1 MANAAATGE
10 PEPLAGTES
19 LSLPWLL
26 AAKLQWLLAAKLP
39 WLLAAKLPWLLAAA
53 GYRLLAAPLLRTPTR
68 RPGQR

>member
-26 AAKLQWLLAAKLP
+26 AAKLQWLLAA
-39 WLLAAKLPWLLAAA
+39 AGYRLLAAA

>member
-1 MANAAATGE
+1 VANAAATGE

-19 LSLPWLL
+19 LSLP
-26 AAKLQWLLAAKLP
+26 WLLAAKLP